1 MMEKKDYFLIMGLIF
16 LTTVCAVS
24 LWLWHQSGTE
34 LAKEKAAS
42 ITAVNV
48 QKKKVNDLEDRLA
61 AAQAATV
68 KTTETSDTSAESD
81 RKEAQTQLDLAGI
94 ATRFTATLQADT
106 HDVDAKRKALLELAT
121 PELTEKLVP
130 QNLQKSEKQEIQ
142 KNVYTVSFSKN
153 QAMVDATNPDAP
165 TAAVYMEYTLSSDK
179 SKTPQHYVVLL
190 QFEKNKVADY
200 RFFAQSAAG
209 GSGVENHD

>member
-24 LWLWHQSGTE
+24 LWLWHQSGTQ
-34 LAKEKAAS
+34 LAAAKAENVA
-42 ITAVNV
+42 ALNV

-68 KTTETSDTSAESD
+68 KTTETSDTGTESA
-81 RKEAQTQLDLAGI
+81 RKDAQTQLDLAGI
-94 ATRFTATLQADT
+94 ATRFTAALQADT
-106 HDVDAKRKALLELAT
+106 HDVDAKRKTLSELAT
-121 PELTEKLVP
+121 PELTEKLIP
-130 QNLQKSEKQEIQ
+130 EGLQKTEKLQIQ
-142 KNVYTVSFSKN
+142 KNVYTVNFAKN

-165 TAAVYMEYTLSSDK
+165 TAAVYMEYTLSTDK

-200 RFFAQSAAG
+200 RFFAQSATG
-209 GSGVENHD
+209 GSGVDNHD

>member
-1 MMEKKDYFLIMGLIF
+1 MEKKDYFLIMGLIF
-16 LTTVCAVS
+16 LSTVCAVS
-24 LWLWHQSGTE
+24 LWLWHQGGTQ
-34 LAKEKAAS
+34 LAAVKAENVA
-42 ITAVNV
+42 ALNV

-68 KTTETSDTSAESD
+68 KTTETSDTGTESA
-81 RKEAQTQLDLAGI
+81 RKDAQTQLDLAGI

-106 HDVDAKRKALLELAT
+106 HNVDAKRKALSELAT
-121 PELTEKLVP
+121 PELTEKLIP
-130 QNLQKSEKQEIQ
+130 ESLQKTEKLQIQ
-142 KNVYTVSFSKN
+142 KNVYTVNFAKN

-200 RFFAQSAAG
+200 RFFAQSATG
-209 GSGVENHD
+209 GSGVDNHD